1 MKKLI
6 VIISCIILFAVFNAP
21 AQPQETKA
29 NLTFNLS
36 GFADNSG
43 QVLVQLFRKTDKVPT
58 KPFKVIISQIANR
71 NARVVIPEI
80 EYGEYA
86 AIIVHDQ
93 NANGHID
100 HSWGI
105 PSEPLG
111 YTNKWKL
118 TVLSGMPTFEKLK
131 FTFSES
137 GNSQSVEM
145 KVK

>member
-6 VIISCIILFAVFNAP
+6 VILSGIVLFATLHVG
-21 AQPQETKA
+21 AQSHQTTG
-29 NLTFNLS
+29 NLTFNIS

-58 KPFKVIISQIANR
+58 KPFKVVISKIALR
-71 NARVVIPEI
+71 KATVVIPEI
-80 EYGEYA
+80 DYGEYA

-105 PSEPLG
+105 PCEPLG
-111 YTNKWKL
+111 YTNRWKL
-118 TVLSGMPTFEKLK
+118 TILSGMPTFEKLK
-131 FTFSES
+131 FTFSET
-137 GNSQSVEM
+137 GNCFSIDFND
-145 KVK
+145 

>member
-6 VIISCIILFAVFNAP
+6 VISIILLFASFNASVKS
-21 AQPQETKA
+21 QQKSG
-29 NLTFNLS
+29 NLTFNIS

-43 QVLVQLFRKTDKVPT
+43 QALVQLFRKTDKVPT
-58 KPFKVIISQIANR
+58 KPFKVVISKILNR
-71 NARVVIPEI
+71 NAHVVISNL

-111 YTNKWKL
+111 YTNGWKL
-118 TVLSGMPTFEKLK
+118 TIFSGMPTFEKLK
-131 FTFSES
+131 FKFDESEKCYLIDLK
-137 GNSQSVEM
+137 E
-145 KVK
+145 

>member
-6 VIISCIILFAVFNAP
+6 IILSAIMLFATFNVV
-21 AQPQETKA
+21 AQTQG

-43 QVLVQLFRKTDKVPT
+43 QVLVELFRKTDKVPT
-58 KPFKVIISQIANR
+58 EPFKVIIAKIVNN
-71 NARVVIPEI
+71 NAHVII
-80 EYGEYA
+80 SNLDYGEYA

-111 YTNKWKL
+111 YTNNWKL
-118 TVLSGMPTFEKLK
+118 TLLSGMPTFEKLK
-131 FTFSES
+131 FRFSES
-137 GNSQSVEM
+137 GNSISIEM
-145 KVK
+145 KK